1 MNPARKSTLVSYLDD
16 DDDSD
21 DGDITGYANNINH
34 VVQDIYIL
42 PYPLV
47 FKILK
52 NLIDFL
58 YIFFLVL
65 S

>member
-1 MNPARKSTLVSYLDD
+1 MNPARKSTLVSYLDDD

-34 VVQDIYIL
+34 VVQDIYI
-42 PYPLV
+42 
-47 FKILK
+47 KILK

-58 YIFFLVL
+58 YIFF
-65 S
+65 

>member
-34 VVQDIYIL
+34 VVQDIYIT
-42 PYPLV
+42 V
-47 FKILK
+47 STSIKDFKK
-52 NLIDFL
+52 FD
-58 YIFFLVL
+58 
-65 S
+65 